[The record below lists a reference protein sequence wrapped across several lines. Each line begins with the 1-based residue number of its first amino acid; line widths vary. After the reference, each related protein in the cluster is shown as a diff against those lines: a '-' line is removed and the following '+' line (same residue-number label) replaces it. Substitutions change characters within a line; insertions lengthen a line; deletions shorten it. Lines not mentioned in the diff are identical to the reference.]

1 MTLVTGVP
9 SSLAE
14 DVVMNRRDFVKQ
26 AGVLPLAM
34 AWPSRGIATA
44 VAGDPQTPSARLY
57 SEMMPDMVVTYIT
70 QKVNA
75 VAADWDQRRSQI
87 RTTEQ
92 IAARNRFVREKCI
105 EMIHGLPERNPLN
118 AVTVKVLER
127 DGYKVENV
135 LFESQP
141 DFWVPANLYVPTT
154 GSGPYP
160 GIISPCGHYPLAR
173 MQPDYQC
180 VYFNLVKNGFVV
192 LAYDPVGQGERRQF
206 WNPMTNVNEIG
217 GPVTWEHSLSG
228 QLLLLLG
235 EDLTHYRVWDG
246 MRAVDY
252 LLTRPEVDARK
263 IGCAGHSGGGTL
275 TKFITVMDT
284 RIQCAVINEGGT
296 ANEWPICIPMFEPL
310 GTGDT
315 EQHLFP
321 RAVYGIDN
329 IDLQAAIA
337 PRPLLVTIEHYS
349 GRFDEAVE
357 AIRARY
363 KGLGAGEKFD
373 TVPADDPHAWTFK
386 LRNANSDWFSRWF
399 YNRNGLG
406 SEPPFTPEPPENLYC
421 TVNGSIRY
429 SRQGQT
435 IYSLILR
442 KQATLPPEQRAPA
455 SSGEHKSY
463 RDALGRQIREII
475 RYPQSNPSLDPRPY
489 QTTPRKG
496 CQIEKLEFLSE
507 RGIYIPTWVYSPNSG
522 LRNQTAILYVSD
534 TARVQDGME
543 FGVLEQLTLKGHR
556 VVWVNVRGIGDTRPP
571 HGADESGEFSQVDNP
586 ECAMTYLAWEMDQ
599 DIFGMRVFD
608 VVRSIDYVLSRQD
621 VEQSGLVIVGRGA
634 GALWSLYAAALDTR
648 VRALLMDGGLL
659 SYRALTSV
667 DRYLTESSLFIRD
680 VLTRF
685 DLPQVAAAVADR
697 PLTII
702 SPRGPMNQEVEIPEA
717 RSAYQWTSKVYANL
731 GASDRFRVLP
741 RSSEMSLADQYL
753 KRLGVA

>member
-1 MTLVTGVP
+1 
-9 SSLAE
+9 
-14 DVVMNRRDFVKQ
+14 MNRRDFVKQ

-34 AWPSRGIATA
+34 GLPSRGIATA
-44 VAGDPQTPSARLY
+44 MAGDAQSPPARLY
-57 SEMMPDMVVTYIT
+57 SEMMPDMLVAYIT

-75 VAADWDQRRSQI
+75 AAADWDQRRSQI
-87 RTTEQ
+87 RTADQ
-92 IAARNRFVREKCI
+92 IEARNRSVREKCI

-118 AVTVKVLER
+118 AATIKVLER
-127 DGYKVENV
+127 DGYKIENV
-135 LFESQP
+135 MYESQP

-154 GSGPYP
+154 GGGPYP

-180 VYFNLVKNGFVV
+180 AYFNLVKNGFVV
-192 LAYDPVGQGERRQF
+192 LAYDPIGQGERRQF

-217 GPVTWEHSLSG
+217 GPVTWEHSLPG

-235 EDLTHYRVWDG
+235 EDLTHYRVRDG

-252 LLTRPEVDARK
+252 LLTRPEVDHTK

-275 TKFITVMDT
+275 TKFITVMDA

-296 ANEWPICIPMFEPL
+296 ENEWPIHIPMFEPL

-321 RAVYGIDN
+321 RGIYGIDN
-329 IDLQAAIA
+329 VDLHVAIA
-337 PRPLLVTIEHYS
+337 PRPSLVTIEHYS
-349 GRFDEAVE
+349 GRFDDAVE

-363 KGLGAGEKFD
+363 KELGAADKFD
-373 TVPADDPHAWTFK
+373 TVTADDPHAWTFK

-399 YNRNGLG
+399 YNRKGLG
-406 SEPPFTPEPPENLYC
+406 AEPPFTPEPPENLYC
-421 TVNGSIRY
+421 TVTGSLRY

-442 KQATLPPEQRAPA
+442 KQATLPPERRAPT
-455 SSGEHKSY
+455 SLGELQFY
-463 RDALGRQIREII
+463 RDALGKQIRGII
-475 RYPQSNPSLDPRPY
+475 RYPQSNQPLDPRPDE
-489 QTTPRKG
+489 TTPRKG
-496 CQIEKLEFLSE
+496 YQIEKLEFLSE
-507 RGIYIPTWVYSPNSG
+507 PGIYIPAWVYTPNSV
-522 LRNQTAILYVSD
+522 LQNQTAILYVGD
-534 TARVQDGME
+534 TERDEDGME
-543 FGVLEQLTLKGHR
+543 FGIIEQLTLRGHR
-556 VVWVNVRGIGDTRPP
+556 VVCVDVRGIGDTTPP

-586 ECAMTYLAWEMDQ
+586 ECAITYMAWEIDR
-599 DIFGMRVFD
+599 DFFGMRVFD
-608 VVRSIDYVLSRQD
+608 VVRSIDYVLSRPD
-621 VEQSGLVIVGRGA
+621 VDPSGLVIVGRGA

-648 VRALLMDGGLL
+648 VCALVMDGGLL

-685 DLPQVAAAVADR
+685 DLPEVAAAVADR

-717 RSAYQWTSKVYANL
+717 RSAYQWTSTVYANL
-731 GASDRFRVLP
+731 GASDRFRVSP
-741 RSSEMSLADQYL
+741 KSSDVSLADQYL
-753 KRLGVA
+753 KGLGLHSRED